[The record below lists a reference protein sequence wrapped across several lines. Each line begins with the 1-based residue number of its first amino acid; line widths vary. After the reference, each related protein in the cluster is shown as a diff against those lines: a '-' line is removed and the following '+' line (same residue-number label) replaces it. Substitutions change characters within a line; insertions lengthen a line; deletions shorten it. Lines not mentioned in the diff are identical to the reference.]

1 MHVKKARYELQARW
15 VPMGLSENESYLG
28 AREKGWD
35 SKQGNLRNKISGTKM
50 NINSRQEGKKN
61 AKIG

>member
-1 MHVKKARYELQARW
+1 
-15 VPMGLSENESYLG
+15 MGLSENESYLG

-50 NINSRQEGKKN
+50 NIDSRQEGKKN